1 MQKIKKYLP
10 GEGRGTNAKRW
21 WKVLAPKGAYNVI
34 RYLIHQEKHVYI
46 LFENEDIAKRFL
58 SDAESEGIT
67 FSDGSKPTDKA
78 PDDIIAL
85 LPNGTICYV
94 GFIGRMC
101 RHSNQCICVDY
112 EEYIR

>member
-1 MQKIKKYLP
+1 MQKIK
-10 GEGRGTNAKRW
+10 A
-21 WKVLAPKGAYNVI
+21 
-34 RYLIHQEKHVYI
+34 LINKEKHVYI
-46 LFENEDIAKRFL
+46 LLKTEEIAKRFL

-67 FSDGSKPTDKA
+67 FSDGSKPMDKA

>member
-1 MQKIKKYLP
+1 MRKIKD
-10 GEGRGTNAKRW
+10 
-21 WKVLAPKGAYNVI
+21 
-34 RYLIHQEKHVYI
+34 LINKEKHVYI
-46 LFENEDIAKRFL
+46 LLKNEDIAKRFL

-67 FSDGSKPTDKA
+67 FSDGTKPTEKT

-101 RHSNQCICVDY
+101 RHSNQCICIDY
-112 EEYIR
+112 EECIR

>member
-1 MQKIKKYLP
+1 MQKIKD
-10 GEGRGTNAKRW
+10 
-21 WKVLAPKGAYNVI
+21 
-34 RYLIHQEKHVYI
+34 LISKEKHVYI
-46 LFENEDIAKRFL
+46 LLKNEDIARRFL

-67 FSDGSKPTDKA
+67 FSDGAKPTNKV
-78 PDDIIAL
+78 PDDIVSL

-101 RHSNQCICVDY
+101 RCSNQCICIDY